1 MPTYIN
7 AHNGVEG
14 TPNFDA
20 RMVRA
25 GFPVPA
31 SWDVVV
37 AAMDDEIREQVHGEL
52 APCSNTEFLARYLEL
67 ASEPLVIG

>member
-1 MPTYIN
+1 MSTYIN

-25 GFPVPA
+25 GFKVPA
-31 SWDVVV
+31 SWDAIV
-37 AAMDDEIREQVHGEL
+37 AVMNDEIREQVHGEL
-52 APCSNTEFLARYLEL
+52 APCSDAEFLARYLEL
-67 ASEPLVIG
+67 ATEPLVVG